1 MAARATRRRGM
12 ASLGCYGL
20 LLLGT
25 GTTLLQ
31 QPVHAITLLNG
42 RFETTSDVQNILN
55 FALDAAE
62 MREATTLEEK
72 KSIYENGKK

>member
-1 MAARATRRRGM
+1 
-12 ASLGCYGL
+12 LGCYGL

-25 GTTLLQ
+25 AITFL

-55 FALDAAE
+55 FALDVAE
-62 MREATTLEEK
+62 MREATSLEEK